1 MSSNISIS
9 DSGAVAICSLLAL
22 LLAAGSAAAD
32 ADVDGV
38 WILYRAEQFGTP
50 NMTMEGQRARE
61 TYDFRT
67 SDPALQC
74 IPASWTRVYSNPN
87 TPLEITAASDHV
99 KVRYELFDIVR
110 TIPLFESVADIVHSG
125 PSTNFDTLGSS
136 AAWYDGDT
144 LVVHTKDYGD
154 QLRVLSTIRQ
164 WAGLHQSALM
174 STVER
179 YTRNG
184 DTLQIDITH
193 FDPVM
198 YREPLFVG
206 YTLDL
211 ETEYQVEH
219 YGCDPEDAA
228 VNTIEE

>member
-1 MSSNISIS
+1 MSNKYFSRVHCP
-9 DSGAVAICSLLAL
+9 AVLCASLAL
-22 LLAAGSAAAD
+22 PAAGGAMAD
-32 ADVDGV
+32 ANLDGV

-50 NMTMEGQRARE
+50 NLTEEGQRTRE

-67 SDPALQC
+67 SDPALRC

-87 TPLEITAASDHV
+87 TPLEIAEADDHIRI
-99 KVRYELFDIVR
+99 RYELFDIVR
-110 TIPLFESVADIVHSG
+110 TIPLFESVDGVTHAG
-125 PSTNFDTLGSS
+125 QSTNFDTLGSS

-144 LVVHTKDYGD
+144 LVVHTQDYGNES
-154 QLRVLSTIRQ
+154 RVLSTIRQ

-174 STVER
+174 TTVER
-179 YTRNG
+179 YSRSG
-184 DTLQIDITH
+184 DILQVDITH

-211 ETEYQVEH
+211 ETEFQVEH

-228 VNTIEE
+228 INTLEE